1 MGKFCAKCGTPI
13 SENGRFCPNC
23 GAPVEQVQETAVQ
36 KPAAVPVQSTPEPVK
51 KGSIREDYFSIK
63 GRLSRKTYAKRFL
76 ILMVIGFCFAMLNV
90 LEITALM
97 ILTGCAAFVISVS
110 NLMMAAR
117 RFHDIGKSGFYCL
130 LFLLPV
136 ANVIAIYY
144 VFGKEG
150 TPGPNQYGSVS
161 V

>member
-76 ILMVIGFCFAMLNV
+76 ILMVIGFLFCDVKCIRNNGAHDLNGV
-90 LEITALM
+90 
-97 ILTGCAAFVISVS
+97 C
-110 NLMMAAR
+110 R
-117 RFHDIGKSGFYCL
+117 HCY
-130 LFLLPV
+130 
-136 ANVIAIYY
+136 
-144 VFGKEG
+144 FG
-150 TPGPNQYGSVS
+150 V
-161 V
+161 